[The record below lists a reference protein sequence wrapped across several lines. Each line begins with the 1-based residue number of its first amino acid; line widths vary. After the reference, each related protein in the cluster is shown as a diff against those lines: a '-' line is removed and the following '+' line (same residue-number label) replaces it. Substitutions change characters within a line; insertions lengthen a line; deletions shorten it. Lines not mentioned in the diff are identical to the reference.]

1 MEARTIFRIE
11 YPSGNIQVDVGSFF
25 GTAETRKI
33 KKLLQL
39 ASENC
44 SLEQREDLLSA
55 MNREDRRRKEALD
68 EIAVLELRRTE
79 ILTHFFESIPSG
91 ILSSAEKQLQ
101 KQRAKI
107 AKSIELLDEVWPL

>member
-33 KKLLQL
+33 KKLLQP
-39 ASENC
+39 SENC

-107 AKSIELLDEVWPL
+107 AKSIELLEEVWPL